1 MADRQR
7 GGIELSYEEGFF
19 RDASEWE
26 PLQLYQVIEREQDAG
41 AAPLP
46 LPLFADGYILLYCA
60 CGEGTARIGGYE
72 VPLCEGTIVYCKNG
86 TCSVEAAV
94 SSRHLRYTCLYIG
107 LAHPKDSHM
116 LSPLYSY
123 YRDDA
128 PLHMAQD
135 TYDMKAYFTLLIAEL
150 CSAHPMAL
158 LVRDILNQ
166 IMITAYRKF
175 VRRGLPRVS
184 MERGVDA
191 VGRTA
196 YAIIR
201 YVDEHLYSMNNLMDM
216 AKDLGYSYNY
226 LSHLF
231 RRKTGMTIQ
240 AYVSHKKI
248 EKSLELL
255 RDGTRSVTEIAS
267 ALNYDCIQ
275 SFSKAFKRAMNM
287 SPTEYRARLNS
298 SVQMKK

>member
-7 GGIELSYEEGFF
+7 GGIEFSYKDGFF

-41 AAPLP
+41 IAPLP
-46 LPLFADGYILLYCA
+46 MPIFSNSYILLYCA
-60 CGEGTARIGGYE
+60 CGKGTARIGEHE

-86 TCSVEAAV
+86 TCSIETDAA
-94 SSRHLRYTCLYIG
+94 SRHLRYTCLYLGISN
-107 LAHPKDSHM
+107 PKDSYM

-123 YRDDA
+123 YREDV

-135 TYDMKAYFTLLIAEL
+135 TYDMTAFFALLIAEL
-150 CSAHPMAL
+150 CSAHPTAV

-166 IMITAYRKF
+166 IMITAYRNF
-175 VRRGLPRVS
+175 VRRRLPEMTV
-184 MERGVDA
+184 EPTANA
-191 VGRTA
+191 VGHTT

-255 RDGTRSVTEIAS
+255 EDSTLSVTEIAS

-275 SFSKAFKRAMNM
+275 SFSKAFKRAMHM
-287 SPTEYRARLNS
+287 SPTEYRAGLGRTA
-298 SVQMKK
+298 K